1 MIKLAFGIIVMILAL
16 LAIAAIVYAASI
28 APENIGHKYDDRD

>member
-1 MIKLAFGIIVMILAL
+1 MIKLVLGIGLLVLAL
-16 LAIAAIVYAASI
+16 LAIAAIIYSASI